1 MKTFG
6 PEELLA
12 CYQRGVFPMS
22 DGRDDPR
29 VFLLEPNER
38 GILPLDD
45 LHISKSM
52 KKVMKR
58 GDFTVT
64 FDKAFR
70 RVINLCAEEAPDRET
85 TWISHDIEYLYT
97 RLHEMGHAHSVE
109 IWRGGDIIG
118 ALYGVSIGG
127 AFFGESMV
135 SRATNGSKIALIKLV
150 DHLKAQGYVLLDT
163 QFLTDHLV
171 TMGAIEVTRDAYLRR
186 LQKALDVEANFN

>member
-52 KKVMKR
+52 MKVMKR

-97 RLHEMGHAHSVE
+97 RLHEIGHAHSVE
-109 IWRGGDIIG
+109 VWRGGDIIG

-135 SRATNGSKIALIKLV
+135 SRASNGSKIALIKLV
-150 DHLKAQGYVLLDT
+150 EHLNKQGYILLDT

-171 TMGAIEVTRDAYLRR
+171 TMGAIEVSRDAYMRR
-186 LQKALDVEANFN
+186 LQKALDVDTKFN

>member
-109 IWRGGDIIG
+109 VWRGGDIIG

>member
-12 CYQRGVFPMS
+12 CYRRGVFPMS

-38 GILPLDD
+38 GIIPLDG

-52 KKVMKR
+52 QKTLKRADFKV
-58 GDFTVT
+58 TYNT
-64 FDKAFR
+64 AFR
-70 RVINLCAEEAPDRET
+70 RVISLCAEAAPDRET
-85 TWISHDIEYLYT
+85 TWISFDIEYLYT

-109 IWRGGDIIG
+109 VWRTDELIGG
-118 ALYGVSIGG
+118 LYGVAIGG

-150 DHLKAQGYVLLDT
+150 EHLKKRGYVLLDT

-171 TMGAIEVTRDAYLRR
+171 TMGAIEVTRDEYLKR
-186 LQKALDVEANFN
+186 LESALKIQAKFN

>member
-70 RVINLCAEEAPDRET
+70 RVINLCAEKAPDRET

-109 IWRGGDIIG
+109 VWRGGDIIG

>member
-12 CYQRGVFPMS
+12 CYRRGVFPMS

-38 GILPLDD
+38 GIIPLGEF
-45 LHISKSM
+45 HISKSM
-52 KKVMKR
+52 RKVLKR

-64 FDKAFR
+64 FNKAFR
-70 RVINLCAEEAPDRET
+70 RVINMCAEEAPDRLT

-97 RLHEMGHAHSVE
+97 RLHQMGHAHSVE
-109 IWRGGDIIG
+109 VWRDEKIIG
-118 ALYGVSIGG
+118 ALYGVAIGG
-127 AFFGESMV
+127 VFFGESMV
-135 SRATNGSKIALIKLV
+135 SRAANGSKIALAKLV
-150 DHLKAQGYVLLDT
+150 EHLNKQGYVLLDT

-171 TMGAIEVTRDAYLRR
+171 TMGAIEVSRSDYQGR
-186 LQKALDVEANFN
+186 LQKALNVDAKFN